1 MSTTYLITGKILFI
15 LFVCAGLWQ
24 PAQAQRN
31 LVNVPQSEIVAPG
44 KLFFQEQVTITDHVQ
59 SGTTFT
65 FGLGKSWEAGLNIN
79 NVNLHYRT
87 AHAHIVETA
96 SEHPEDNPDIT
107 FNIQKGIHLADWL
120 DLGIGTLT
128 GVGYINKPSKPK
140 LASFSYLNSQF
151 TIKGPEIKFYGG
163 GYYTT
168 PAYSGE
174 GNQLGFMAGLAIPL
188 ISEKLIFAGDYL
200 SGNNAL
206 SNFSAGLAVQL
217 LKRWCLAAGV
227 QIPSPGSDNPYG
239 GIIQISTR

>member
-1 MSTTYLITGKILFI
+1 MPPIYSTLPKVLFI
-15 LFVCAGLWQ
+15 LLVLMSVSLSV
-24 PAQAQRN
+24 PAQRN

-44 KLFFQEQVTITDHVQ
+44 ELYFQEQITLTDHIQ
-59 SGTTFT
+59 SATTFT
-65 FGLGKSWEAGLNIN
+65 IGLGSNWEAGLNIN
-79 NVNLHYRT
+79 NVNLHYRA

-107 FNIQKGIHLADWL
+107 LNVQKGIHLADWL
-120 DLGIGTLT
+120 DLGIGTRT
-128 GVGYINKPSKPK
+128 GAGYTNKPSKPK

-168 PAYSGE
+168 LAYAGE
-174 GNQLGFMAGLAIPL
+174 GNRLGLMAGLTIPL
-188 ISEKLIFAGDYL
+188 IPKKLIFAGDYL
-200 SGNNAL
+200 SGNNML
-206 SNFSAGLAVQL
+206 SNFSTGLAL
-217 LKRWCLAAGV
+217 LLFKNWQVAAGV